1 MKRLKLSGDKR
12 IHKSEIKVKHLNTDN
27 IDHIMTK
34 DVFTCF
40 EYDSINEVA
49 KKMEEHNISGLPVIN
64 RDNQVIGNITT
75 THLSNLF
82 DFE

>member
-1 MKRLKLSGDKR
+1 
-12 IHKSEIKVKHLNTDN
+12 
-27 IDHIMTK
+27 MTK